1 MHSIAMSSFPAFLT
15 EQDQTKTVTDP
26 VKPLQITCL
35 EPRGLGSVYVTYS
48 AAYSLT
54 TAVF

>member
-35 EPRGLGSVYVTYS
+35 EPRGLESVYVTYS